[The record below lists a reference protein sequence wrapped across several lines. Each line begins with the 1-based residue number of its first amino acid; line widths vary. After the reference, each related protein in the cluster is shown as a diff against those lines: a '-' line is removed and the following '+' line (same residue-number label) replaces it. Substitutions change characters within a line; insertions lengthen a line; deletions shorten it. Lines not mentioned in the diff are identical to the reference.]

1 MSGVSTATILAGV
14 GTAASVGSAVAGIA
28 GSGAKAAGQIQ
39 AGQVQSQQAN
49 YQAEL
54 ADYNGNVAAYQ
65 AQVAQNN
72 ALTARMAGER
82 TVQAG
87 MAQSAI
93 QGLQAAATV
102 GKIKAG
108 QAANNIDVNTG
119 SAVQVQADAAAAGK
133 VNAETT
139 LSNAQLQNWGYRAT
153 ASNYEAE
160 AGLQKAS
167 QGLQQ
172 SNANFYRSMAGQ
184 AQQGANIGAVGTL
197 LDSASSLPLKWLGSG
212 DSSSGGVTAAGPQ
225 GSGPGGVFTQSDAAT
240 MAGAAGLDTSGGAQ
254 FADVGSL
261 LASLGT

>member
-14 GTAASVGSAVAGIA
+14 GTAASVGSAIAGIA
-28 GSGAKAAGQIQ
+28 GAGTKAAGQVQ
-39 AGQVQSQQAN
+39 AGQVQAQQAN
-49 YQAEL
+49 YQADI

-87 MAQSAI
+87 LAQSAI

-119 SAVQVQADAAAAGK
+119 SAVEVRADAAAAGK

-184 AQQGANIGAVGTL
+184 AQTGANIGAVGTL
-197 LDSASSLPLKWLGSG
+197 LDAASSLPLKWIGALGPS
-212 DSSSGGVTAAGPQ
+212 DSSGATAAGPQ
-225 GSGPGGVFTQSDAAT
+225 GSGPGGDFTTAEGASM
-240 MAGAAGLDTSGGAQ
+240 MAGAGGVSGDTQ

-261 LASLGT
+261 LASLE